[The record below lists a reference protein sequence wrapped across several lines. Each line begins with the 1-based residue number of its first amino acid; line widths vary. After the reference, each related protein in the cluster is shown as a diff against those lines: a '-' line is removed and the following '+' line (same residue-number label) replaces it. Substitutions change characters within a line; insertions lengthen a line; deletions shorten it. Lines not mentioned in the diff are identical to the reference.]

1 MKGFKGFKKGLI
13 CRDKQYNEGEIF
25 TEEEA
30 KPCESGMHFCENPVD
45 ILKYYGFVDDS
56 GECAELNDFATV
68 EALDEPVTDD
78 GKKYATTKLKVERK
92 LTIHEFASKFAEFTV
107 EKVKEITVQKT
118 STNTGDRSAS
128 TNTGNYSAST
138 NTGDY
143 SASTN
148 TGYRSASTNT
158 GDYSASTNT
167 GDGSA
172 STNTGNY
179 SASTVSGKSSIAVA
193 WGKESKAKG
202 AKGCYIVLAEY
213 DEECNL
219 INARMRKV
227 DGKKI
232 KADTFYTLKD
242 GKVIEAE

>member
-1 MKGFKGFKKGLI
+1 MKGFKGFKNGLI
-13 CRDKQYNEGEIF
+13 CRDKQYKEGEIF

-30 KPCESGMHFCENPVD
+30 KPCKSGMHFCKNPVD
-45 ILKYYGFVDDS
+45 VLQYYGFVDDS
-56 GECAELNDFATV
+56 GEYAELNDFATV
-68 EALDEPVTDD
+68 EALDEPITDD

-118 STNTGDRSAS
+118 STNTGDYSASTNTGDRSAS
-128 TNTGNYSAST
+128 TNTGN
-138 NTGDY
+138 
-143 SASTN
+143 
-148 TGYRSASTNT
+148 RSASTNT

-167 GDGSA
+167 G
-172 STNTGNY
+172 NR

>member
-118 STNTGDRSAS
+118 STNTG
-128 TNTGNYSAST
+128 NYSAST
-138 NTGDY
+138 NTGD
-143 SASTN
+143 
-148 TGYRSASTNT
+148 RSASTNT
-158 GDYSASTNT
+158 GDM
-167 GDGSA
+167 SA

-213 DEECNL
+213 DEEVNL

>member
-56 GECAELNDFATV
+56 VECAELNDFATV

-118 STNTGDRSAS
+118 STNTGD
-128 TNTGNYSAST
+128 
-138 NTGDY
+138 
-143 SASTN
+143 
-148 TGYRSASTNT
+148 
-158 GDYSASTNT
+158 
-167 GDGSA
+167 
-172 STNTGNY
+172 Y

>member
-1 MKGFKGFKKGLI
+1 MDVIVIIAGAVSKAERRKNMKGFKGFKNGLI
-13 CRDKQYNEGEIF
+13 CRDKQYKEGEIF

-30 KPCESGMHFCENPVD
+30 KPCKSGMHFCKNPVD
-45 ILKYYGFVDDS
+45 VLQYYGFVDDS
-56 GECAELNDFATV
+56 GEYAELNDFATV
-68 EALDEPVTDD
+68 EALDEPITDD

-118 STNTGDRSAS
+118 STNTG
-128 TNTGNYSAST
+128 
-138 NTGDY
+138 
-143 SASTN
+143 
-148 TGYRSASTNT
+148 YRSASTNT
-158 GDYSASTNT
+158 GDR
-167 GDGSA
+167 
-172 STNTGNY
+172 

-193 WGKESKAKG
+193 WGKGSKAKG

>member
-1 MKGFKGFKKGLI
+1 MDVIVIIAGAVSKAERRKNMKGFKGFKNGLI
-13 CRDKQYNEGEIF
+13 CRDKQYKEGEIF

-30 KPCESGMHFCENPVD
+30 KPCKSGMHFCKNPVD
-45 ILKYYGFVDDS
+45 VLQYYGFVDDS
-56 GECAELNDFATV
+56 GGYAELNDFATV
-68 EALDEPVTDD
+68 EALDEPITDD

-118 STNTGDRSAS
+118 STNTGDYSAS

-138 NTGDY
+138 NTGD
-143 SASTN
+143 
-148 TGYRSASTNT
+148 R
-158 GDYSASTNT
+158 
-167 GDGSA
+167 SA

>member
-1 MKGFKGFKKGLI
+1 MDVIVIIAGAVSKAERRKNMKGFKGFKNGLI
-13 CRDKQYNEGEIF
+13 CRDKQYKEGEIF

-30 KPCESGMHFCENPVD
+30 KPCKSGMHFCKNPVD
-45 ILKYYGFVDDS
+45 VLQYYGFVDDS
-56 GECAELNDFATV
+56 GEYAELNDFATV
-68 EALDEPVTDD
+68 EALDEPITDD

-118 STNTGDRSAS
+118 STNTGNRSAS
-128 TNTGNYSAST
+128 TNTGDRSAST

-148 TGYRSASTNT
+148 TGYR
-158 GDYSASTNT
+158 
-167 GDGSA
+167 
-172 STNTGNY
+172 

>member
-1 MKGFKGFKKGLI
+1 M
-13 CRDKQYNEGEIF
+13 
-25 TEEEA
+25 
-30 KPCESGMHFCENPVD
+30 
-45 ILKYYGFVDDS
+45 
-56 GECAELNDFATV
+56 
-68 EALDEPVTDD
+68 
-78 GKKYATTKLKVERK
+78 
-92 LTIHEFASKFAEFTV
+92 
-107 EKVKEITVQKT
+107 
-118 STNTGDRSAS
+118 
-128 TNTGNYSAST
+128 SAST
-138 NTGDY
+138 NTGD
-143 SASTN
+143 
-148 TGYRSASTNT
+148 
-158 GDYSASTNT
+158 
-167 GDGSA
+167 
-172 STNTGNY
+172 Y

>member
-1 MKGFKGFKKGLI
+1 MKGFKGFKNGLI
-13 CRDKQYNEGEIF
+13 CRDKQYKEGEIF

-30 KPCESGMHFCENPVD
+30 KPCKSGMHFCKNPVD
-45 ILKYYGFVDDS
+45 VLQYYGFVDDS
-56 GECAELNDFATV
+56 GEYAELNDFATV
-68 EALDEPVTDD
+68 EALDEPITDD

-118 STNTGDRSAS
+118 STNTGD
-128 TNTGNYSAST
+128 
-138 NTGDY
+138 Y

-158 GDYSASTNT
+158 GYR
-167 GDGSA
+167 
-172 STNTGNY
+172 